1 MNTLIKIAI
10 FLCYCI
16 LPMNSFGMPA
26 PKGSLVIR
34 KKPLFSYT
42 ELIKAL
48 NEKTSISSELFNKY
62 LNQAKANNV
71 KLYFIAR
78 ELIDSSVLKDQ
89 ILDLL
94 TKTSTKPFF
103 QAHIIPGGF
112 LYLISTDLFES
123 TTDKPLILMS
133 SGMDDKYEIL
143 KKFNLLLDNKEKI
156 TTVRLFNFQFPTES
170 TTTLNNLYKAISA
183 ELERL
188 KTITEEK
195 KREEEFIPSEPIIPI
210 TEQPIIE
217 PIKTEEQ
224 LKEQTEMAE
233 RYAPIFKQIENI
245 GEIPTKDK
253 DEANRLIKKM
263 EKGLLEPEE
272 LKAAQLFFSN
282 LENKIKNIMLEK
294 QKLQQEKE
302 EEQRKLEE
310 EKKLKKQYEHQLAV
324 EKQESLTEKPI
335 SSISPTIEMFDIY
348 TIPLE
353 IGDKK

>member
-1 MNTLIKIAI
+1 MNTLIKIALFLWCCI
-10 FLCYCI
+10 F
-16 LPMNSFGMPA
+16 PMNSFGMILTP
-26 PKGSLVIR
+26 
-34 KKPLFSYT
+34 YDQ
-42 ELIKAL
+42 LIKAL
-48 NEKTSISSELFNKY
+48 NTNKPISSPVFKQY
-62 LNQAKANNV
+62 LDEAKANNV

-103 QAHIIPGGF
+103 QAHKIPGG
-112 LYLISTDLFES
+112 YLCLIATELIAIKLFE
-123 TTDKPLILMS
+123 PLDTPTILIPPGMS
-133 SGMDDKYEIL
+133 NKHEVL

-253 DEANRLIKKM
+253 DEANRLIKKIR
-263 EKGLLEPEE
+263 L
-272 LKAAQLFFSN
+272 
-282 LENKIKNIMLEK
+282 
-294 QKLQQEKE
+294 
-302 EEQRKLEE
+302 
-310 EKKLKKQYEHQLAV
+310 
-324 EKQESLTEKPI
+324 
-335 SSISPTIEMFDIY
+335 
-348 TIPLE
+348 
-353 IGDKK
+353 